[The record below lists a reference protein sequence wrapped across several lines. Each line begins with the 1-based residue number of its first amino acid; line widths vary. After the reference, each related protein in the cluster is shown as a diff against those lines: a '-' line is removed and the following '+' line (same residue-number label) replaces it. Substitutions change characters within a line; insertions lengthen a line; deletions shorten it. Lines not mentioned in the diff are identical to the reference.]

1 MALTNDEVVNLQI
14 DAKLVEV
21 CSGIGE
27 LIQMGGPMIEFAE
40 QMGRQVSTI
49 MNLQYVIENREVP
62 EEVMQAVTRV
72 NMTALFSLGR
82 PIIARD

>member
-1 MALTNDEVVNLQI
+1 
-14 DAKLVEV
+14 
-21 CSGIGE
+21 
-27 LIQMGGPMIEFAE
+27 MGGPMIEFAE

-72 NMTALFSLGR
+72 NMIALFNLGR
-82 PIIARD
+82 PIIVRD